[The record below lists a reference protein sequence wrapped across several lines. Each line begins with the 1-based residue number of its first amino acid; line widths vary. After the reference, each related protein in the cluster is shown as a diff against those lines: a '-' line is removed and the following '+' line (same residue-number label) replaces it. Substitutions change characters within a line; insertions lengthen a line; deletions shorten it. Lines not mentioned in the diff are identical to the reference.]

1 MDADV
6 AEGIIMIVIVT
17 GPPCGGKSTYV
28 QEQAQPGDLIVDQ
41 DALALAIEAG
51 SSSHVYS
58 TATRKMA
65 RAARNAAVW
74 EGLKAMQGDRYRTL
88 FVIHTDPSPEMRMSY
103 RAMGGRFVEMDPG
116 KDECLRRA
124 QSRPP
129 ENRELVKQVLDDYY
143 SKRR

>member
-1 MDADV
+1 
-6 AEGIIMIVIVT
+6 MIVIVT

-28 QEQAQPGDLIVDQ
+28 RENAQDGDLIVDQ
-41 DALALAIEAG
+41 DALALAIEKG
-51 SSSHVYS
+51 SRMHAYS
-58 TATRKMA
+58 VTTRTMA

-74 EGLKAMQGDRYRTL
+74 EGLKEMQGDRYRTL
-88 FVIHTDPSPEMRMSY
+88 FIIHTDPPPEMRMTY

-143 SKRR
+143 SKRV